1 MIVKKEKAERL
12 LGRQLRG
19 RKSQFYVLSEKQP
32 HKNLGGPYNYRDAFC
47 RLQQVEYFKHR

>member
-32 HKNLGGPYNYRDAFC
+32 YRNLGGPYSYVDAFC
-47 RLQQVEYFKHR
+47 RLQQVEAFKAR